1 MTEFDFS
8 PIEPICRSFGVE
20 LTRET
25 KTRLSIYGDL
35 LIEYNKSV
43 NLTAIVEPSEIVIKH
58 FLDCILFFKNIC
70 PKEKSSIIDIGT
82 GAGFPGMVLLIIRP
96 DLKLTLMDA
105 LEKRLNF
112 LRVVLQKTGLS
123 ATLVHS
129 RAEDGAK
136 DPLYREQFDYATAR
150 AVAALPVLCELSI
163 PYIKVGGYFVAMKG
177 DAVDSEVAKA
187 KGAFKILGAD
197 NPSVY
202 YETLTGNEKRAF
214 VVSKKISQTSP
225 KYPRS
230 FAKIKKNALK

>member
-1 MTEFDFS
+1 MIDFDFS
-8 PIEPICRSFGVE
+8 PIAPVCASFGVE
-20 LTRET
+20 LTSEI
-25 KTRLSIYGDL
+25 KDRLSVYGNL

-43 NLTAIVEPSEIVIKH
+43 NLTAITEPEEIVTKH
-58 FLDCILFFKNIC
+58 FLDCILFFKNVH
-70 PKEKSSIIDIGT
+70 PKEQSSIIDIGT
-82 GAGFPGMVLLIIRP
+82 GAGFPGLVLKIIRP
-96 DLKLTLMDA
+96 DLKITLMDA

-112 LRVVLQKTGLS
+112 LRVVLEKTGLS
-123 ATLVHS
+123 AKIVHS

-136 DPLYREQFDYATAR
+136 DPAFREQFDYATAR

-163 PYIKVGGYFVAMKG
+163 PYIKVGGSFVAMKG
-177 DAVDSEVAKA
+177 DAAESEVNMAANAYKL
-187 KGAFKILGAD
+187 LGSEK
-197 NPSVY
+197 PTVY